1 MLPGPGS
8 GCGKGNTI
16 LNADV
21 LAIPVT
27 NRIIFKVQLL
37 LSFSPKVTGKKVYA
51 AGQWSSAAVSSL
63 LTPKP
68 QEPFTKEPASSQPQV
83 NSHIDLLS
91 RFIMI
96 NMSINSH

>member
-16 LNADV
+16 LNAYL

-27 NRIIFKVQLL
+27 NLIIFKVQLL
-37 LSFSPKVTGKKVYA
+37 LFFSPKVTGKKVYA

-68 QEPFTKEPASSQPQV
+68 QEPVTKEPASSQPQV
-83 NSHIDLLS
+83 NSHIDLLN
-91 RFIMI
+91 RCIMI
-96 NMSINSH
+96 NLSVNSH